1 MEKTEKISLIEGLF
15 EPIEAKEI
23 LISILT
29 NKIQFH
35 QLKNF
40 SLVERLGKEDE
51 NSKRRI
57 PELKNSIEQM
67 LEIISR
73 ANELNKRIKISSVIN
88 IQLTE

>member
-1 MEKTEKISLIEGLF
+1 MKEIEKISLIEGLF
-15 EPIEAKEI
+15 EPIEAKEL
-23 LISILT
+23 LISILS

-40 SLVERLGKEDE
+40 SLVERFGKEDE

-57 PELKNSIEQM
+57 PELKNSIEKT
-67 LEIISR
+67 LEIITR
-73 ANELNKRIKISSVIN
+73 ANEFNMKIKISSIIN